1 MPKNIFAAT
10 TFDQADRE
18 RERLD
23 LPEGL
28 TLEALDA
35 YVAARRNQIRRANYA
50 THPKKIMRQR
60 LRAAVALLEREGCI
74 DRLTATG
81 ARGWI
86 LIRYPEDTGE
96 GRRANG

>member
-1 MPKNIFAAT
+1 MSRNIFTAAPI
-10 TFDQADRE
+10 DADDRD

-28 TLEALDA
+28 TIEALDA
-35 YVAARRNQIRRANYA
+35 YAAARRNQIRRANYA
-50 THPKKIMRQR
+50 THPEKIMRQR
-60 LRAAVALLEREGCI
+60 LRAAVTLLEREGCI

-86 LIRYPEDTGE
+86 LIRYPEGTGE
-96 GRRANG
+96 GRQANV